1 MTEHRLRTR
10 STSEILDAAF
20 QLYRQDAVQY
30 IAVTA
35 GAYAPWVLIQFV
47 FGTVSGT
54 PVAAG
59 PVAPSLTQALVSLV
73 TAIGTS
79 ITFTLMN
86 GVIVQMGADAYLGN
100 RRGRDIGATIRAVL
114 PRLPSLLLAGFYV
127 SLLSGLGFL
136 CFFVGFFYVVARL
149 FAVAPAIVLEGQTAG
164 GSLGR
169 SSVLS
174 RGLKWHVLWTLILTW
189 LIFILAAVAAGIV
202 AGILQ
207 STVLTNILSTVITI
221 LVYPIIGLVGMV
233 LYYDARIRSEGFD
246 IEVMAQ
252 GLGGAAEG

>member
-1 MTEHRLRTR
+1 MTEQRLRAR
-10 STSEILDAAF
+10 STTEIVDAAF
-20 QLYRQDAVQY
+20 QLYRQNAAQY

-35 GAYAPWVLIQFV
+35 AAYAPWLVIQFL
-47 FGTVSGT
+47 FGTVSGN
-54 PVAAG
+54 PAATG
-59 PVAPSLTQALVSLV
+59 SLVPSMTQLLVSLV

-79 ITFTLMN
+79 ISFTLMN
-86 GVIVQMGADAYLGN
+86 GVIVQMGADAYLGTDG
-100 RRGRDIGATIRAVL
+100 GRDIGATIRAVL

-127 SLLSGLGFL
+127 TLLGALGVL
-136 CFFVGFFYVVARL
+136 CFFVGVFYVAARF
-149 FAVAPAIVLEGQTAG
+149 FAVAPAIVLEGKTAG
-164 GSLGR
+164 ASLGR

-174 RGLKWHVLWTLILTW
+174 RGLKWHILWALILTW
-189 LIFILAAVAAGIV
+189 LIFMVIAVAAGIV

-207 STVLTNILSTVITI
+207 STVLTSVMSTVVTI

-252 GLGGAAEG
+252 GLGGAPEA